1 MSDFEIGFKK
11 PPLHTRFRPGNR
23 FGCFKRKPL
32 SDAETLERVL
42 NTPITYRQ
50 GKKLKRAS
58 CIEVLIRRFG
68 SAALKGDVDAT
79 RKLFKMRVH
88 VQKYGDIN
96 PTIFFH
102 ELTEEDGLLC

>member
-1 MSDFEIGFKK
+1 MSDYQVGYRK
-11 PPLHTRFRPGNR
+11 PPLRTRFGPGNR

-58 CIEVLIRRFG
+58 CIEVLIRRLG
-68 SAALKGDVDAT
+68 SAALKGDVDAA
-79 RKLFKMRVH
+79 RKLFKMRLH
-88 VQKYGDIN
+88 VQRYGDIN
-96 PTIFFH
+96 PTILFQ
-102 ELTEEDGLLC
+102 ELSMEHAGLG